1 MYVHILYKRRIY
13 RKKHALRQISTERVW
28 EFIYIVDIK
37 QYGVLFILKYLN
49 QTLLSHTTFWNS
61 VSLNLQCQN
70 WTRSNY
76 GWIKLF
82 KAAPYIDC
90 MYFTSIH
97 SLITILIFICLK
109 KCFKKLKLH
118 FFYSR
123 QYIRRI
129 ICIELYLVWTKLL
142 AFYLQIYST
151 RTRTNINGRSSSSHI
166 TYSLRRIDSWRID
179 SLSYSWSNQPRTDV
193 VVACVSPTCNV
204 LCLPL
209 INNES

>member
-97 SLITILIFICLK
+97 SLITILIFICLR

-118 FFYSR
+118 FFYLR

-151 RTRTNINGRSSSSHI
+151 RTRTNIDGRSSSSHI